1 MEKEKQTSPFATL
14 FNFPEPIAKKFS
26 KKAPKF
32 KGVENEDGS
41 RDLEEDGHKDIY
53 DEIQKNEKLV
63 INLKTQVAYDS
74 HGNPTVMDNDHLPP
88 LTYGNVVDHPK
99 NKSEYLAAKKQAE
112 KVIKQ
117 AGEKIKEIDTQI
129 SLFEQN
135 SRKKENAEKAKTFQA
150 VKNKEKEEK

>member
-1 MEKEKQTSPFATL
+1 MENEKQTSPFATQY
-14 FNFPEPIAKKFS
+14 NFPKPIGKEFS

-41 RDLEEDGHKDIY
+41 RDLEEDGHKEIY
-53 DEIQKNEKLV
+53 KEIQQNAKLV

-88 LTYGNVVDHPK
+88 VTYGNVVNHPK

-129 SLFEQN
+129 SLFEKK
-135 SRKKENAEKAKTFQA
+135 SREKENAEKAKTFQA
-150 VKNKEKEEK
+150 VKNKESEEK